1 MGEKEEA
8 MFDFA
13 KYAEVFNS
21 GDDIKLVETYFTED
35 FTYTGDKRAIPSR
48 AAFLDFLKFVHDGVR
63 EIMRPQ
69 IILQD
74 KDHILAEID
83 MDFHALKARPDYPFG
98 ELKPGEMITVK
109 FFVIYK
115 LRDGKIAGL
124 KSAVWPR
131 NYGVSKAPRLGG
143 SPGQRAAFLAYTRA
157 FSEAEFDL
165 FGDYYTDNVI
175 LELGSVPPIHGKDGI
190 IGYYRKMFQEVRE
203 DLKINRL
210 VADDDGIAADF
221 TARFTAIKDAP
232 GFTVVPL
239 KKGESINLHVFVHY
253 ILRNG
258 LISHI
263 QVARL
268 GQPSRE
274 PKTE

>member
-1 MGEKEEA
+1 

-13 KYAEVFNS
+13 KYAEMFNN
-21 GDDIKLVETYFTED
+21 GDDTKLVETYFTED
-35 FTYTGDKRAIPSR
+35 FAYTGDRRVLPSR
-48 AAFLDFLKFVHDGVR
+48 AAFLDFLKFAHDGVR

-69 IILQD
+69 VVLQD
-74 KDHILAEID
+74 ENRICAEID
-83 MDFHALKARPDYPFG
+83 MDFHAMKARQDYPFG

-143 SPGQRAAFLAYTRA
+143 SPGQRAAFLAYTRG
-157 FSEAEFDL
+157 FSEGEFDT
-165 FGDYYTDNVI
+165 FPTYYTDDVI
-175 LELGSVPPIHGKDGI
+175 LELGPIPPIHGKSGI
-190 IGYYRKMFQEVRE
+190 IDYYRKMFQAVRE

-210 VADDDGIAADF
+210 VADKDGIAADF

-232 GFTVVPL
+232 DFTVGPL
-239 KKGESINLHVFVHY
+239 RKGESASLNVFVHY
-253 ILRNG
+253 TLRDG

-263 QVARL
+263 QVARR
-268 GQPSRE
+268 GQPTAES
-274 PKTE
+274 TTQ

>member
-1 MGEKEEA
+1 

-13 KYAEVFNS
+13 KYAELFNN

-35 FTYTGDKRAIPSR
+35 FAYTGDRRVLPTR
-48 AAFLDFLKFVHDGVR
+48 AAFLDFLKFAHDGVR

-69 IILQD
+69 LVLQD
-74 KDHILAEID
+74 KDRIFAEID
-83 MDFHALKARPDYPFG
+83 MDFHALKARTDYPFG

-124 KSAVWPR
+124 KSAIWPR

-143 SPGQRAAFLAYTRA
+143 SAGQRAAFLAYTRA
-157 FSEAEFDL
+157 FSEGEFDL
-165 FGDYYTDNVI
+165 FAAYYTDDVI
-175 LELGSVPPIHGKDGI
+175 LELGSVPPIHGKNGI
-190 IGYYRKMFQEVRE
+190 VGYYRKMFQEVRE

-210 VADDDGIAADF
+210 VADNDGIAADF

-232 GFTVVPL
+232 NFTVTPL
-239 KKGESINLHVFVHY
+239 KKGESASLHVFVHY
-253 ILRNG
+253 NLRNG
-258 LISHI
+258 FISHI
-263 QVARL
+263 QVARR
-268 GQPSRE
+268 GQPTMGPE
-274 PKTE
+274 TE